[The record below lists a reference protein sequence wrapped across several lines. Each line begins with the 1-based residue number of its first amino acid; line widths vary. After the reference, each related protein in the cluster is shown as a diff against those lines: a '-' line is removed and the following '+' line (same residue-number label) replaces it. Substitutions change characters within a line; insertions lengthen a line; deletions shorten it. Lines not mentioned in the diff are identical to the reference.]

1 MPLLPRWTRSLASGS
16 LLLAVPFLGPIHCPI
31 PPPDPSL
38 PQAVVRPDR
47 SAHLLDRPYPSDEL
61 RAATGRVVLDG
72 YPRTGPQIGQNF
84 MGGWLDQV
92 ASSVN
97 GFSSLTPIYF
107 RFDKDPGL
115 APRYDG
121 LPDDPVRVFSLDS
134 DHQVPLR
141 TRFVADAQGDPY
153 LPDGTLIVTPEEAH
167 PLRPGE
173 RYAAVV
179 TRDVARYADGWD
191 WPRGLERDPRSLLQH
206 AVATVFTVQD
216 PLAQLDALRA
226 AADALLDAGPPPGI
240 PAPGLREVS
249 ALAYAPGVTASGQ
262 PATIE
267 TVTFADGGTE
277 TTELNDSRFAARTI
291 DLTSGPF
298 RVYQTTIATAA
309 FQDPAGRPYQSPGVG
324 IVFDFVRRD
333 GWIDFG
339 ADDALRTAPHAEP
352 VRVVV
357 QVPRSPGPGG
367 LRGVLRWGH
376 GSGGDAY
383 EAIERVDPA
392 NDLASLRARIAAAGA
407 VIVSFDQPLFGR
419 RFPLI
424 DRGYEPTLA
433 IVNVANLPAFRDGVR
448 QGAVDAHVVSRFAR
462 EILPG
467 LVPGLPANAPL
478 AAFGHSI
485 GAQIAGVGIGLQ
497 RGDGLAGLFLN
508 GTGGFQTHSVL
519 ASDLLRVQGTVGE
532 LIFQLA
538 GITPVPGARPPQ
550 ILGALFGVPE
560 AAWPGIDRHHPLSLP
575 FQLVTEGAD
584 PLPVAPV
591 HATPVQVMIGEGDTF
606 VPPEGGAWLAE
617 ASPGGVLLPCT
628 PSTPYDGHYCVFRE
642 EAGRAAFD
650 ALLGRF

>member
-1 MPLLPRWTRSLASGS
+1 MRLLPSLLRRFASRSLLVA
-16 LLLAVPFLGPIHCPI
+16 APIFGPIHCDV

-38 PQAVVRPDR
+38 AQAIVRADR

-61 RAATGRVVLDG
+61 RAATGRVVLQG
-72 YPRTGPQIGQNF
+72 FPRIGPQIGQNF
-84 MGGWLDQV
+84 MGGWLAQV
-92 ASSVN
+92 ASTVN
-97 GFSSLTPIYF
+97 GFSSMTPIYF
-107 RFDKDPGL
+107 RFDRDPGL
-115 APRYDG
+115 APSHAGRA
-121 LPDDPVRVFSLDS
+121 DDPVRLFSLDS
-134 DHQVPLR
+134 GDRVPLR
-141 TRFVADAQGDPY
+141 TRFVADSLGDPY
-153 LPDGTLIVTPEEAH
+153 LPNGTLVVVPEETH

-173 RYAAVV
+173 RYAAIV
-179 TRDVARYADGWD
+179 TRDVARPADGWSI
-191 WPRGLERDPRSLLQH
+191 PPGLERDPRALLQH
-206 AVATVFTVQD
+206 AVATVFTVQS
-216 PLAQLDALRA
+216 PAVQLDRLRA
-226 AADALLDAGPPPGI
+226 AADALLDAGPLPAIPP
-240 PAPGLREVS
+240 PALREVAS
-249 ALAYAPGVTASGQ
+249 LSYAPGVTASGQ

-267 TVTFADGGTE
+267 TVSFVDGGTE

-291 DLTSGPF
+291 DLASGPY
-298 RVYQTTIATAA
+298 RVYQTRIATAA

-339 ADDALRTAPHAEP
+339 ADDALRTLPHAEP
-352 VRVVV
+352 MRVVV
-357 QVPRSPGPGG
+357 QVPRQPGPGG

-407 VIVSFDQPLFGR
+407 VIVSFDQPLFGQ

-448 QGAVDAHVVSRFAR
+448 QGAVDAHVVTRFAR
-462 EILPG
+462 EVLPA
-467 LVPGLPANAPL
+467 LVPGLPASPPL

-485 GAQIAGVGIGLQ
+485 GAQIAGVALGLQ
-497 RGDGLAGLFLN
+497 RSDGLAGVFLN

-519 ASDLLRVQGTVGE
+519 ASDLLRVQGSVGD

-560 AAWPGIDRHHPLSLP
+560 AAWPAIDRHHPLSLP

-584 PLPVAPV
+584 PLPVMPLSDAR
-591 HATPVQVMIGEGDTF
+591 VQVMIGDGDGF
-606 VPPEGGAWLAE
+606 VPPEGGAWLAG
-617 ASPGGVLLPCT
+617 AARDGVSLPCA

-650 ALLGRF
+650 ALLSGL